1 MSREELLK
9 SRGFR
14 DEKHLS
20 EFLDECMDETWKQ
33 ELIEY
38 FGEKP
43 KANKKSKKV
52 EEAEDIIEEDISE
65 EKILEE
71 DIPEE
76 EIESETIEEA
86 SEEINE
92 EE

>member
-14 DEKHLS
+14 DEKHLA
-20 EFLDECMDETWKQ
+20 EFLDNCADETWKQ

-38 FGEKP
+38 FGETP
-43 KANKKSKKV
+43 KANKKSNKKSKEV
-52 EEAEDIIEEDISE
+52 EEVIKEE
-65 EKILEE
+65 
-71 DIPEE
+71 IPEE
-76 EIESETIEEA
+76 TESEVIEEA
-86 SEEINE
+86 SEEEINE

>member
-1 MSREELLK
+1 MSREELLR

-20 EFLDECMDETWKQ
+20 EFLDKCMDETWKQ

-52 EEAEDIIEEDISE
+52 EEAEDIIEEE
-65 EKILEE
+65 ILEE

-76 EIESETIEEA
+76 EIESEIIEEA

>member
-14 DEKHLS
+14 DEKHLA
-20 EFLDECMDETWKQ
+20 EFLDNCADETWKQ

-43 KANKKSKKV
+43 KSNKKSNKKSKEV
-52 EEAEDIIEEDISE
+52 EEVIKEEISE
-65 EKILEE
+65 ET
-71 DIPEE
+71 
-76 EIESETIEEA
+76 ESEVIEEA
-86 SEEINE
+86 SEEEINE

>member
-20 EFLDECMDETWKQ
+20 EFLDNCADETWKQ

-43 KANKKSKKV
+43 KSNKKSNKKSKEV
-52 EEAEDIIEEDISE
+52 EEVIEEE
-65 EKILEE
+65 
-71 DIPEE
+71 IPEE
-76 EIESETIEEA
+76 TESEVIEEA
-86 SEEINE
+86 SEEEINGE
-92 EE
+92 E

>member
-14 DEKHLS
+14 DEKHLV
-20 EFLDECMDETWKQ
+20 EFLDECADETWKQ

-43 KANKKSKKV
+43 KSNKKSNKKSK
-52 EEAEDIIEEDISE
+52 EAEEVIEEEMPEENESEIIEETSE
-65 EKILEE
+65 EKIA
-71 DIPEE
+71 EE
-76 EIESETIEEA
+76 E
-86 SEEINE
+86 
-92 EE
+92 

>member
-14 DEKHLS
+14 DEKHLA
-20 EFLDECMDETWKQ
+20 EFLDTCADETWKQ

-38 FGEKP
+38 FGETP
-43 KANKKSKKV
+43 KANKKSNKKSK
-52 EEAEDIIEEDISE
+52 EAEEVIEEE
-65 EKILEE
+65 
-71 DIPEE
+71 IPE
-76 EIESETIEEA
+76 EIESEIIEEA
-86 SEEINE
+86 SEEEINE

>member
-14 DEKHLS
+14 DEKHLA
-20 EFLDECMDETWKQ
+20 EFLDKCADETWKQ

-38 FGEKP
+38 FGETP
-43 KANKKSKKV
+43 KANKKSNKKSKEV
-52 EEAEDIIEEDISE
+52 EEVIEEE
-65 EKILEE
+65 
-71 DIPEE
+71 IPEE
-76 EIESETIEEA
+76 TESEIIEEA
-86 SEEINE
+86 SEEEINE

>member
-14 DEKHLS
+14 DEKHLA
-20 EFLDECMDETWKQ
+20 EFLDNCADETWKQ

-43 KANKKSKKV
+43 KANKKSNKKSKEV
-52 EEAEDIIEEDISE
+52 EEVIKEE
-65 EKILEE
+65 
-71 DIPEE
+71 IPEE
-76 EIESETIEEA
+76 TESEVIEEA
-86 SEEINE
+86 SEEEINGE
-92 EE
+92 E

>member
-14 DEKHLS
+14 DEKHLA
-20 EFLDECMDETWKQ
+20 EFLDNCADEAWKQ

-43 KANKKSKKV
+43 KSNKKSNKKSK
-52 EEAEDIIEEDISE
+52 EAEEVIEEE
-65 EKILEE
+65 
-71 DIPEE
+71 IPEE
-76 EIESETIEEA
+76 TESEVIKEA
-86 SEEINE
+86 SEEEINE

>member
-14 DEKHLS
+14 DEKHLA
-20 EFLDECMDETWKQ
+20 EFLDNCADETWKQ

-43 KANKKSKKV
+43 KSNKKSNKKSK
-52 EEAEDIIEEDISE
+52 EAEEVIEEEMPEENESEIIEETSE
-65 EKILEE
+65 EKIA
-71 DIPEE
+71 EE
-76 EIESETIEEA
+76 E
-86 SEEINE
+86 
-92 EE
+92 

>member
-1 MSREELLK
+1 MNREELLK

-14 DEKHLS
+14 SEEHLN
-20 EFLDECMDETWKQ
+20 EFLDACTDKTWKQ

-38 FGEKP
+38 FGETP
-43 KANKKSKKV
+43 KSNKKSNKKSKEV
-52 EEAEDIIEEDISE
+52 DEVIEEE
-65 EKILEE
+65 
-71 DIPEE
+71 IPEE
-76 EIESETIEEA
+76 TESEIIEEA

>member
-14 DEKHLS
+14 DEKHLA
-20 EFLDECMDETWKQ
+20 EFLDTCADEAWKQ

-43 KANKKSKKV
+43 KSNKKSNKKSK
-52 EEAEDIIEEDISE
+52 EAEEVIKEE
-65 EKILEE
+65 
-71 DIPEE
+71 IPEE
-76 EIESETIEEA
+76 TESEIIEEA
-86 SEEINE
+86 SEEEINE

>member
-20 EFLDECMDETWKQ
+20 EFLDNCADETWKQ

-43 KANKKSKKV
+43 KANKKSNKKSK
-52 EEAEDIIEEDISE
+52 EIEEEVTE
-65 EKILEE
+65 EE
-71 DIPEE
+71 IPEE
-76 EIESETIEEA
+76 TESEIIEEA
-86 SEEINE
+86 SEEEINE

>member
-1 MSREELLK
+1 MNREELLK

-14 DEKHLS
+14 SEEHLN
-20 EFLDECMDETWKQ
+20 EFLDACTDETWKQ

-38 FGEKP
+38 FGETP
-43 KANKKSKKV
+43 KSDKKSNKKSKEV
-52 EEAEDIIEEDISE
+52 EEVIEEEIPEETESEIIEE
-65 EKILEE
+65 
-71 DIPEE
+71 
-76 EIESETIEEA
+76 T

>member
-14 DEKHLS
+14 DEKHLA
-20 EFLDECMDETWKQ
+20 EFLDKCADETWKQ

-43 KANKKSKKV
+43 KSNKKSNKKSKEV
-52 EEAEDIIEEDISE
+52 EEVIKEE
-65 EKILEE
+65 
-71 DIPEE
+71 IPEE
-76 EIESETIEEA
+76 TESEIIEEA
-86 SEEINE
+86 SEEEINE

>member
-14 DEKHLS
+14 DEKHLA
-20 EFLDECMDETWKQ
+20 EFLDKCADETWKQ

-43 KANKKSKKV
+43 KSNKKSNKKSKEA
-52 EEAEDIIEEDISE
+52 EEAEEVIKEE
-65 EKILEE
+65 
-71 DIPEE
+71 IPEE
-76 EIESETIEEA
+76 TESEVIEEA
-86 SEEINE
+86 SEEEINE

>member
-14 DEKHLS
+14 DEKHLA
-20 EFLDECMDETWKQ
+20 EFLDTCADEAWKQ

-43 KANKKSKKV
+43 KSNKKSNKKSKEV
-52 EEAEDIIEEDISE
+52 EEVIKEE
-65 EKILEE
+65 
-71 DIPEE
+71 IPEE
-76 EIESETIEEA
+76 TESEIIEEA
-86 SEEINE
+86 SEEEINE

>member
-14 DEKHLS
+14 DEKHLA
-20 EFLDECMDETWKQ
+20 EFLDNCADESWKQ

-43 KANKKSKKV
+43 KSNKKSNKKSKEV
-52 EEAEDIIEEDISE
+52 EEVI
-65 EKILEE
+65 KE

-76 EIESETIEEA
+76 TESEIIEEA
-86 SEEINE
+86 SEEEINE

>member
-1 MSREELLK
+1 MSREELLR

-20 EFLDECMDETWKQ
+20 EFLDKCMDETWKQ

-52 EEAEDIIEEDISE
+52 EEVEDIIEEE
-65 EKILEE
+65 ILEE

-76 EIESETIEEA
+76 EIESEIIEEA

>member
-14 DEKHLS
+14 DEKHLA
-20 EFLDECMDETWKQ
+20 EFLDNCADETWKQ

-38 FGEKP
+38 FGETP
-43 KANKKSKKV
+43 KSNKKSNKKSKEV
-52 EEAEDIIEEDISE
+52 EEVIEEE
-65 EKILEE
+65 
-71 DIPEE
+71 IPEE
-76 EIESETIEEA
+76 TESEVIEEA
-86 SEEINE
+86 SEEEINE

>member
-14 DEKHLS
+14 DEKHLA
-20 EFLDECMDETWKQ
+20 EFLDKCADETWKQ

-43 KANKKSKKV
+43 KSNKKSKEA
-52 EEAEDIIEEDISE
+52 EEAEEVIKEE
-65 EKILEE
+65 
-71 DIPEE
+71 IPEE
-76 EIESETIEEA
+76 TESEVIEEA
-86 SEEINE
+86 SEEEINE

>member
-14 DEKHLS
+14 DEKHLA
-20 EFLDECMDETWKQ
+20 EFLDKCADETWKQ

-43 KANKKSKKV
+43 KSNKKSNKKSK
-52 EEAEDIIEEDISE
+52 EAEEVIEEEIPEENESEIIEETSE
-65 EKILEE
+65 EKIT
-71 DIPEE
+71 EE
-76 EIESETIEEA
+76 E
-86 SEEINE
+86 
-92 EE
+92 

>member
-14 DEKHLS
+14 DEKHLA
-20 EFLDECMDETWKQ
+20 EFLDNCADEAWKQ

-43 KANKKSKKV
+43 KSNKKSNKKSKEV
-52 EEAEDIIEEDISE
+52 EEVTEEE
-65 EKILEE
+65 
-71 DIPEE
+71 IPEE
-76 EIESETIEEA
+76 TESEVIEEA
-86 SEEINE
+86 SEEEINE

>member
-1 MSREELLK
+1 MNREELLK

-14 DEKHLS
+14 SEEHLN
-20 EFLDECMDETWKQ
+20 EFLDACTDETWKQ

-38 FGEKP
+38 FGETP
-43 KANKKSKKV
+43 KSDKKSNKKSNKKSKEV
-52 EEAEDIIEEDISE
+52 EEVIEEEIPEETESEIIEE
-65 EKILEE
+65 
-71 DIPEE
+71 
-76 EIESETIEEA
+76 T

>member
-14 DEKHLS
+14 DEKHLA
-20 EFLDECMDETWKQ
+20 EFLDKCADESWKQ

-43 KANKKSKKV
+43 KSNKKSNKKSKET
-52 EEAEDIIEEDISE
+52 EEVIEEEMPEENESEIIEETSE
-65 EKILEE
+65 EKIA
-71 DIPEE
+71 EE
-76 EIESETIEEA
+76 E
-86 SEEINE
+86 
-92 EE
+92 

>member
-14 DEKHLS
+14 DEKHLA
-20 EFLDECMDETWKQ
+20 EFLDACADEAWKQ

-43 KANKKSKKV
+43 KSNKKSNKKSKET
-52 EEAEDIIEEDISE
+52 EEVIEEEMPEENESEIIEETSE
-65 EKILEE
+65 EKIA
-71 DIPEE
+71 EE
-76 EIESETIEEA
+76 E
-86 SEEINE
+86 
-92 EE
+92 

>member
-1 MSREELLK
+1 MSREELLR
-9 SRGFR
+9 SRGFK

-20 EFLDECMDETWKQ
+20 EFLDKCMDETWKQ

-43 KANKKSKKV
+43 KDTKKSNKKSKEV

-65 EKILEE
+65 EE
-71 DIPEE
+71 IPEE
-76 EIESETIEEA
+76 EIESEIIEEA

>member
-14 DEKHLS
+14 DEKHLA
-20 EFLDECMDETWKQ
+20 EFLDTCADETWKQ

-43 KANKKSKKV
+43 KSNKKSNKKSKEV
-52 EEAEDIIEEDISE
+52 EEVIEEEVIKE
-65 EKILEE
+65 E
-71 DIPEE
+71 IPEE
-76 EIESETIEEA
+76 TESEVIEEA
-86 SEEINE
+86 SEEEINE

>member
-14 DEKHLS
+14 DEKHLA
-20 EFLDECMDETWKQ
+20 EFLDTCADETWKQ

-38 FGEKP
+38 FGETP
-43 KANKKSKKV
+43 KANKKSNKKSK
-52 EEAEDIIEEDISE
+52 EAEEVI
-65 EKILEE
+65 K
-71 DIPEE
+71 E
-76 EIESETIEEA
+76 EIPKETESEVIEEA
-86 SEEINE
+86 SEEEINE

>member
-14 DEKHLS
+14 DEKHLA
-20 EFLDECMDETWKQ
+20 EFLDNCADETWKQ

-38 FGEKP
+38 FGETP
-43 KANKKSKKV
+43 KSNKKSNKKSKEV
-52 EEAEDIIEEDISE
+52 EEVVEEE
-65 EKILEE
+65 
-71 DIPEE
+71 IPE
-76 EIESETIEEA
+76 EIESEIIEEA
-86 SEEINE
+86 SEEEINE